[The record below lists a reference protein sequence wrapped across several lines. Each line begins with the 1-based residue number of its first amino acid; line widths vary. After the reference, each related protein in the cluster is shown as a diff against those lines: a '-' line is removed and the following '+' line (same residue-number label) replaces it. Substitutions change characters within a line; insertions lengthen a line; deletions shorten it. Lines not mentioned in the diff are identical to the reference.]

1 MNGDAII
8 LTPRAQEHLLVLNA
22 LERGE
27 IRMAEVA
34 ALLGRSV
41 RQVRRLRSASRRRGA
56 ATLVHGH

>member
-1 MNGDAII
+1 MAEETIT
-8 LTPRAQEHLLVLNA
+8 LTTRAQQHLLVLNA